1 MLMVVISF
9 AFAASLPLCLSAS
22 LFLMHLPFISFLF
35 QACINILHMQLTGE
49 EIPSTTTLPEAQQK
63 LTNACALKNILLV
76 IDDCWESEHSSTLV
90 FLDDTTNSKV
100 LISSRVRHV
109 LEGGEIIDVNHPTV
123 EDGVAMLLGAA
134 EVKLAV
140 GETPPAEAEKVVEM
154 CNGLPLAIGIAGRL
168 IRELCDDSNDWDG
181 VVKLLQEEFG
191 AAGHGRLSEIIH

>member
-1 MLMVVISF
+1 
-9 AFAASLPLCLSAS
+9 
-22 LFLMHLPFISFLF
+22 
-35 QACINILHMQLTGE
+35 MQLTGE
-49 EIPSTTTLPEAQQK
+49 EIPSTTSLPEAQQK

-140 GETPPAEAEKVVEM
+140 GEAPPAEAEKVVEM